1 MNLTVIG
8 TGHVGLVAG
17 LCFAETGHQ
26 VVCVDN
32 DSTKIDGLQQ
42 GRLPFF
48 EPHLDDLLE
57 RNAKASRVRFTASF
71 QEGVDHGQVLFLCVG
86 TPPSPTGQPDLSA
99 VERVS
104 REIAELAS
112 NDKLVVEKSTVPA
125 LTGARVEQTLRL
137 YQRGGAE
144 FDVASN
150 PEFLS
155 EGTAVA
161 DFLHPSRI
169 VLGVESE
176 RAETL
181 LRTIYEPILSQDFS
195 WRLPS
200 AGNQAKREVPLVVTN
215 RSSAELIKHASNS
228 FLAMKISYINA
239 VANLCDQV
247 GGDIKKVAEGMGY
260 DPRIGAQFLRAG
272 IGFGGFCFPK
282 DLQAFISMAEDSGC
296 DFRLL
301 REVERINLN
310 QLEVYL
316 EKLRK
321 ALWII
326 KGKTVA
332 VWGLAFKAN
341 TDDLRFSPAMTLAER
356 LLEEGAAVHAYDP
369 QAMPFADEQL
379 PGIELCA
386 SAIEAAE
393 GADAALLLT
402 DWPEFLDIDLTKL
415 RQVMARP
422 LILDGRNLFDPATIQ
437 LAGFDYIA
445 MGRPATSSLRHSVP
459 A

>member
-422 LILDGRNLFDPATIQ
+422 LILDGHNLFDPATIQ